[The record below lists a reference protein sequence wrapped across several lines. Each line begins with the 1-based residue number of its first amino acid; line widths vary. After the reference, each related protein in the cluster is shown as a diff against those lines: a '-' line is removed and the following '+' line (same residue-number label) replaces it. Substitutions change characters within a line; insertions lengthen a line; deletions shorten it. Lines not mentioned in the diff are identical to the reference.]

1 MLIHCLLLSP
11 LFLGVYV
18 GPCFVVHYLVS
29 SFAIISLGKKD
40 SWLLYF
46 SCRLI
51 SFDSVLCLF
60 LTVLWVD
67 LQCVIV
73 AF

>member
-1 MLIHCLLLSP
+1 M
-11 LFLGVYV
+11 V

-46 SCRLI
+46 NCLYCHLTV
-51 SFDSVLCLF
+51 SVLCLF
-60 LTVLWVD
+60 LTVLWVG

-73 AF
+73 AFPSHTYFLFHVICLA